1 LQLGQDHRSP
11 VPATKGTEQ
20 KGQIVSAAGGM
31 DLSFLRS
38 EKGVPDRSRRMKRR
52 TAATG
57 AAIRITQL
65 ITAKPESTGT
75 VQKATETVIRE

>member
-1 LQLGQDHRSP
+1 

-20 KGQIVSAAGGM
+20 KGQMVSAAGGM

-52 TAATG
+52 TAPTG
-57 AAIRITQL
+57 AMIRITQL
-65 ITAKPESTGT
+65 ITENPESTGT
-75 VQKATETVIRE
+75 AQKATETVTRE